1 MLSKAQKEANKNKLR
16 KVVKEMVK
24 KTAPWKRLF
33 KGVDGEIVLKDLKAE
48 FRRMS
53 VVANTPH
60 ETTIRAAQY
69 DVLDYI
75 EKMINFKGE
84 DDEIHEHEIPE

>member
-1 MLSKAQKEANKNKLR
+1 MSSKAQQEVSKNKRTLLI
-16 KVVKEMVK
+16 KEMVK
-24 KTAPWKRLF
+24 RTAPYKLVF
-33 KGVDGEIVLKDLKAE
+33 KGTNGEAILKDLKAE
-48 FRRMS
+48 FRKLS
-53 VVANTPH
+53 VVAATPH

-84 DDEIHEHEIPE
+84 EDEIHESKV